1 MQFLRRWIE
10 RPISAP
16 DVRQCSIFSYG
27 DADIAAP
34 LLNLGWDYYATSELN
49 LQIGKS
55 ICDLVT
61 ELKNRKNKQTKK
73 SNKTHRG
80 ISRHGNL
87 ESAKTLDYT
96 RMYCRHIHLLI
107 HPWKQKPT
115 QMNWLPKKLH
125 LASVQMTLIS
135 APENSFGHNKLFQV
149 HIVG

>member
-1 MQFLRRWIE
+1 MRLLRQRTEW
-10 RPISAP
+10 PISAP
-16 DVRQCSIFSYG
+16 GVHQRSISSYC
-27 DADIAAP
+27 DAGIAAP
-34 LLNLGWDYYATSELN
+34 LLNLGWDSYATSELD

-55 ICDLVT
+55 VCDLVT

-107 HPWKQKPT
+107 HPWKQKPS
-115 QMNWLPKKLH
+115 QMNWLPKWFPCYIFKTKVINVLQTKRCICGS
-125 LASVQMTLIS
+125 LL
-135 APENSFGHNKLFQV
+135 L
-149 HIVG
+149 

>member
-1 MQFLRRWIE
+1 MWFLRRWT
-10 RPISAP
+10 RQPISAP
-16 DVRQCSIFSYG
+16 GVRQCSISSYG
-27 DADIAAP
+27 DAGIAAP
-34 LLNLGWDYYATSELN
+34 LLNLGWDSYATSELD

-115 QMNWLPKKLH
+115 QMNWLPK
-125 LASVQMTLIS
+125 
-135 APENSFGHNKLFQV
+135 NS
-149 HIVG
+149 I

>member
-1 MQFLRRWIE
+1 L
-10 RPISAP
+10 SACWAAGAEVGAGVRMAP
-16 DVRQCSIFSYG
+16 THVVLATVDKTAHLGPGVRQCLISSYG
-27 DADIAAP
+27 DAGIAAP
-34 LLNLGWDYYATSELN
+34 LLNLRWDSYAARELD

-115 QMNWLPKKLH
+115 QMN
-125 LASVQMTLIS
+125 
-135 APENSFGHNKLFQV
+135 
-149 HIVG
+149 